1 MSTGDHGEHVRADMG
16 DVEAAP
22 KGWQVALAKYWKGT
36 IAVGGFL
43 LILLNTL
50 VGLQLWSERTL
61 DWISTAIAGLVALG
75 VWFKRNQERA
85 EEITGIDIDQ
95 DNQPG

>member
-1 MSTGDHGEHVRADMG
+1 VSTGDHEEHG

-22 KGWQVALAKYWKGT
+22 TRWQAALAKYWKGT

-50 VGLQLWSERTL
+50 VGLQFWSERAL
-61 DWISTAIAGLVALG
+61 DWINTAIAGLVALG
-75 VWFKRNQERA
+75 VWFKRNQRQA
-85 EEITGIDIDQ
+85 EQLTGIDIDQ
-95 DNQPG
+95 DNAEG

>member
-1 MSTGDHGEHVRADMG
+1 MSEEPER
-16 DVEAAP
+16 
-22 KGWQVALAKYWKGT
+22 WQVAFAKYWKGT

-50 VGLQLWSERTL
+50 VGLQFWDERAL
-61 DWISTAIAGLVALG
+61 DWINTTIAGIVALG
-75 VWFKRNQERA
+75 VWIKRNQKRA

-95 DNQPG
+95 DGEPG

>member
-1 MSTGDHGEHVRADMG
+1 MTEHKP
-16 DVEAAP
+16 AP
-22 KGWQVALAKYWKGT
+22 QKWQVALAKYWKGT

-50 VGLQLWSERTL
+50 VGLQIWSERTL

-95 DNQPG
+95 DDQPG